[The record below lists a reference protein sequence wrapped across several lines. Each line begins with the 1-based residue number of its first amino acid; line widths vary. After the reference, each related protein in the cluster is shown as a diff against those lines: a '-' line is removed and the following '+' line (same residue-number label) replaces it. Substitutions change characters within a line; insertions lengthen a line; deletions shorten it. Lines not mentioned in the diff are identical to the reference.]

1 MARKPVWLALVL
13 AVVLAGAVW
22 AIAACGSGDEGTGGG
37 DENAV
42 EGGTLRVHI
51 GEPSHLDPGTAF
63 ESEGIQVDQAI
74 FDSLTQFDFKT
85 NELKPDVATSWD
97 VNDDATMFTF
107 HLKEGTKF
115 HNGREVVAADF
126 KYAWERLSNPA
137 TGSNYGTLL
146 SMVKGYADMQKEE
159 NPATELSGVVAVDD
173 YTLQVTLA
181 SPFADFA
188 MVAAMV
194 QCAPVPK
201 EEVVKDAAAYA
212 EKPIGNGPFMLSEPW
227 SHNQYVKVVKFPDYT
242 GTQPKIDGIDFKIY
256 KDNATALLDFK
267 AGNVDYCQLPT
278 GVYAAS
284 VAEYGK
290 SEDGL
295 TANPGHQVLDGM
307 ELGIYEIVINT
318 QNSLFKDKPDLRRA
332 ISLAINRQAI
342 CTTLYEGV
350 RKPATSIIP
359 EGVVGYQDGAFE
371 SSKYDVEA
379 AKAALAK
386 AGYPGGAGLPTIKLS
401 FNNNADH
408 GPIMELVQADL
419 KAIGINATLD
429 GMAGPAY
436 WELAGNGGDEF
447 FIGRSGWIADYP
459 TIDNFI
465 FNLFYSTGGNNY
477 SHLQD
482 PTVDKAI
489 DDARKI
495 ADEGK
500 RVTAEQAAVKTI
512 GDLCPDVPVMYYHH
526 LMVTSARVHN
536 FVLSPMIFMDF
547 VNCWISE

>member
-1 MARKPVWLALVL
+1 MVSPGVDAGVGRGRVSTALR
-13 AVVLAGAVW
+13 
-22 AIAACGSGDEGTGGG
+22 CGGG
-37 DENAV
+37 GSADVDTNAV

-51 GEPSHLDPGTAF
+51 GEPSFIDPGQAF
-63 ESEGIQVDQAI
+63 ESEGAQICQAV
-74 FDSLTQFDFKT
+74 FDSLTQFDFIT
-85 NELKPDVATSWD
+85 SELKPDVATSWD
-97 VNDDATMFTF
+97 VNEDATVFTF

-126 KYAWERLSNPA
+126 KYAWERLSNPVTA
-137 TGSNYGTLL
+137 SNYGTLL
-146 SMVKGYADMQKEE
+146 SMVEGYEDMQKEE
-159 NPATELSGVVAVDD
+159 NPATELSGVVAIDD
-173 YTLQVTLA
+173 YTLEVTLA
-181 SPFADFA
+181 TPFADFP

-194 QCAPVPK
+194 QCSPVPK
-201 EEVVKDAAAYA
+201 EEVEADAAAYA
-212 EKPIGNGPFMLSEPW
+212 EKPVGNGPFMVSEPW
-227 SHNQYVKVVKFPDYT
+227 SHNQYVKVVKFEDYT

-284 VAEYGK
+284 VAEYGQ

-295 TANPGHQVLDGM
+295 TANPGHQVLDGQ
-307 ELGIYEIVINT
+307 ELGVYEILINN
-318 QNSLFKDKPDLRRA
+318 QNELFMDNPDLRQA
-332 ISLAINRQAI
+332 ISLAINREAI

-359 EGVVGYQDGAFE
+359 EGVPGYVDGAFQY
-371 SSKYDVEA
+371 SRYDVEA

-386 AGYPGGAGLPTIKLS
+386 AGYPDGDGLPTLKLS

-408 GPIMELVQADL
+408 GPVMELVQADL
-419 KAIGINATLD
+419 KAIGINSELD

-436 WELAGNGGDEF
+436 WELAGEGGADF

-459 TIDNFI
+459 SIDNFTT
-465 FNLFYSTGGNNY
+465 FLFYSTGGNNFC
-477 SHLQD
+477 HLDD
-482 PTVDKAI
+482 PDVDKAL
-489 DDARKI
+489 DDARAI
-495 ADEGK
+495 ADDGE
-500 RVTAEQAAVKTI
+500 RLAAEQASVELI

-547 VNCWISE
+547 VNCWISEQ